1 MKFDASLHRCTV
13 VIDDRLSPGLA
24 MNAASVIG
32 ISFGRTVEN
41 LVGPDL
47 RSADGVNYPGV
58 IYAPLPVLLAG
69 GEYVRH
75 LLNVSAEDEEI
86 YAMPFSALA
95 QSCRTYEEYGERI
108 SPVNSQHIELVAIG
122 LIGPKKK
129 ISRLTGNLPLYK

>member
-1 MKFDASLHRCTV
+1 MKFDATQHRCTL
-13 VIDDRLSPGLA
+13 VINDQLSPGLA

-47 RSADGVNYPGV
+47 QSADGVNYPGV
-58 IYAPLPVLLAG
+58 IYAPLPVLLAADD
-69 GEYVRH
+69 YVQQ
-75 LLNVSAEDEEI
+75 LLHIASGDEEI

-108 SPVNSQHIELVAIG
+108 SPVNSQQIELVAIG

>member
-1 MKFDASLHRCTV
+1 MKFDASQHRCTL
-13 VIDDRLSPGLA
+13 VINDQLSPGLA

-47 RSADGVNYPGV
+47 QSADGVNYPEV

-69 GEYVRH
+69 DDYVQR
-75 LLNVSAEDEEI
+75 LLKIASEDDEI

-108 SPVNSQHIELVAIG
+108 SPVASQQIELVAIG

>member
-75 LLNVSAEDEEI
+75 LLSVSAEDEEI

-95 QSCRTYEEYGERI
+95 QSCRTYEEYGDRI
-108 SPVNSQHIELVAIG
+108 SPVDSQHIELVAIG